1 MNSIE
6 EKLWSYID
14 GTCTPAERD
23 AIARLIEQDE
33 VYRRKYNELL
43 ALNAEFS
50 NIELDEPP
58 MAFTFNVMEQ
68 IRAEQ
73 ALKPLKAT
81 IDQRIIKGIAA
92 FFIVTI
98 SAIILYALFSV
109 NWSMSNI
116 EWKLPNF
123 EMPQIQVSGL
133 LNSGVIKA
141 FLFFDAVLCLYLA
154 DYLLRRK
161 RTAKTA

>member
-1 MNSIE
+1 MNSME
-6 EKLWSYID
+6 EKLWNYID

-23 AIARLIEQDE
+23 AIARLVEQDE
-33 VYRRKYNELL
+33 VYRHKYNELL

-109 NWSMSNI
+109 NWSMSDI

-123 EMPQIQVSGL
+123 KMPEIQVSGL

-154 DYLLRRK
+154 DYFLRRK
-161 RTAKTA
+161 RTVKTA

>member
-123 EMPQIQVSGL
+123 KMPQIQVSGL